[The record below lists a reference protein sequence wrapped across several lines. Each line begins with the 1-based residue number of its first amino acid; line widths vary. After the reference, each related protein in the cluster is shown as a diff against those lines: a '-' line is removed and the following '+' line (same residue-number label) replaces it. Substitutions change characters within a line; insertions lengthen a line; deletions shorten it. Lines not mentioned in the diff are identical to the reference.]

1 MNTGKEAGALFRAR
15 RITFL
20 LCLLL
25 LIGGG
30 LWYARPVGLEIL
42 YPGMEPELFDIS
54 MRRFYEAG
62 GTQTRSLRLAVE
74 DPGFDEAL
82 SLLKALRFR
91 RPLTNLVLQAIPPLA
106 NGPSQSK
113 QLEEGMIYN
122 MYLLGLVSSDS
133 GDWNAEG
140 LVFWVDEWFYTGNTL
155 WGGSVRLPLK
165 MSDSGKIGQA
175 MGQELWEI
183 ATPVE
188 SNS

>member
-1 MNTGKEAGALFRAR
+1 MSAGEETGAKKRPR
-15 RITFL
+15 RIALL

-30 LWYARPVGLEIL
+30 LWYTRPVGLDTL

-62 GTQTRSLRLAVE
+62 GTQTRSLRLAAE

-122 MYLLGLVSSDS
+122 MYLLGLVPSDS
-133 GDWNAEG
+133 GDWNAED
-140 LVFWVDEWFYTGNTL
+140 LVFWVDEWFYFGNTL

-165 MSDSGKIGQA
+165 TSDSGKIGQA
-175 MGQELWEI
+175 LGRELWEI
-183 ATPVE
+183 PAPAD
-188 SNS
+188 S